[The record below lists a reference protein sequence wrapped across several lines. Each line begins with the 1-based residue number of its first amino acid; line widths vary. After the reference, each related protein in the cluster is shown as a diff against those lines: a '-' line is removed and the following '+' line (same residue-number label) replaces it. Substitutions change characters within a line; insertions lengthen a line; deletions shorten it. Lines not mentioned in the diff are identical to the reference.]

1 MDSSASD
8 SASWLEAIAGT
19 ESSFGIIFDR
29 YRHLVFRR
37 AYARVLNV
45 ADAEDIVAVVF
56 LEAWRKRDTVRFVD
70 GSLRAWLLVVTVN
83 VTMNRERTNRRYRRL
98 LAKLPSTDP
107 EPDLSIAA
115 LERIEVGHLS
125 AELQRALQKLS
136 AQDQQIVELSL
147 IEELPMA
154 TVAAALDLPVGT
166 VKSKLSRAKK
176 RLRIDLEPHFPAQDG
191 APA

>member
-1 MDSSASD
+1 MDSTDSD
-8 SASWLEAIAGT
+8 SALWLEAVAGT
-19 ESSFGIIFDR
+19 QSSFGVIFDR
-29 YRHLVFRR
+29 YRRLVFRR

-56 LEAWRKRDTVRFVD
+56 LEAWRKRDSVRFVD

-98 LAKLPSTDP
+98 LAKLPPSGP

-125 AELQRALQKLS
+125 VELQRALQKLNT
-136 AQDQQIVELSL
+136 QDQQIVELSL

-166 VKSKLSRAKK
+166 VKSRLSRARK

-191 APA
+191 ALA

>member
-1 MDSSASD
+1 MDSTAPD
-8 SASWLEAIAGT
+8 SALWLEAVAGT

-56 LEAWRKRDTVRFVD
+56 LEAWRKRGDVRFVD

-98 LAKLPSTDP
+98 LAKLPP
-107 EPDLSIAA
+107 AGAEPDPSIAV
-115 LERIEVGHLS
+115 LERLEVAHLS
-125 AELQRALQKLS
+125 AELKRAVQKLS

-147 IEELPMA
+147 LEELPMA
-154 TVAAALDLPVGT
+154 TVAAALDLPIGT
-166 VKSKLSRAKK
+166 VKAKLSRARK
-176 RLRIDLEPHFPAQDG
+176 RLRVDLQPYVSAQDG